1 MRQYSVSGRTLP
13 IVGIK
18 IMNADRSRKGM
29 TEDDA
34 GRTELRSALHKLESE
49 KEYGKDLITLY
60 IPSDKPVLDVKNYL
74 KEEYIRSGKI
84 DDPNERRQVQQAI
97 SSILS
102 QLKEYGNLPGN
113 GIAVFYRAGSEMSG
127 TDRCTIIEPPE
138 PLTLYLY
145 RRGTNFELEPLK
157 QMLDAK
163 NVFGL
168 LVLDLSEAWWGFLR
182 GDQIK
187 TAGKSTSSIPEKQ
200 RKGGQSSARFQRLR
214 KIAEHEFFTRV
225 GNRASETF
233 LADKDF
239 FLKFRGLLIGGPGMT
254 KEDFF
259 AGHFLHHEIQKRV
272 IGLFDIEKMG
282 EWGLAELAGTAKEA
296 IEREDIASEKEFLER
311 FREERTKGDGLAAS
325 GEESIRKN
333 LADGSVGTLLLS
345 AGLRKSQRR
354 ITCQECGHADERTI
368 LLEPGVTVQ
377 DILAHTCRICA
388 APIIGNEKGDI
399 IEDLTRL
406 ADKSGAKT
414 RIISENFEGGLK
426 FLAESG
432 GIAAILRYRTGF

>member
-1 MRQYSVSGRTLP
+1 MR
-13 IVGIK
+13 
-18 IMNADRSRKGM
+18 IMIADRSRKG
-29 TEDDA
+29 TADDDA
-34 GRTELRSALHKLESE
+34 GRTELRSALNKLESE
-49 KEYGKDLITLY
+49 EEYGKDLITLY
-60 IPSDKPVLDVKNYL
+60 IPPDKPILDVKRYL

-84 DDPNERRQVQQAI
+84 DDPEERRQVQQAI

-102 QLKEYGNLPGN
+102 QLREYGDLPGN
-113 GIAVFYRAGSEMSG
+113 GIAVFYGAGSEMSG

-163 NVFGL
+163 NVYGL

-187 TAGKSTSSIPEKQ
+187 TAGKSTSGIPDKQ

-214 KIAEHEFFTRV
+214 EIAVNEFFSRV
-225 GNRASETF
+225 GNHASEAF
-233 LADKDF
+233 LAEKDF
-239 FLKFRGLLIGGPGMT
+239 FLRFRGVLIGGPGMT

-272 IGLFDIEKMG
+272 TGLFDIAKTDER
-282 EWGLAELAGTAKEA
+282 GLAELADTARDA
-296 IEREDIASEKEFLER
+296 IRTEDIAGEKDLIER
-311 FREERTKGDGLAAS
+311 FGQELTKANGLAVS
-325 GEESIRKN
+325 GEESVRKN
-333 LADGSVGTLLLS
+333 LADGAVGTLLLS

-368 LLEPGVTVQ
+368 LLEPGMTVQ

-388 APIIGNEKGDI
+388 APIIGNETGDI
-399 IEDLTRL
+399 IEELTRL

-426 FLAESG
+426 FLAEYG